1 MLLTIIKKHENV
13 FFSCKLSLKNYIPQN
28 EDTGLDRL
36 IIEIFFL
43 LLVHVCPKLEDEI
56 NTQQN
61 QYYCPLLL
69 LKLVIHVLN
78 F

>member
-13 FFSCKLSLKNYIPQN
+13 FFSCKLSLKNYLPQN
-28 EDTGLDRL
+28 EDAELDRL

-56 NTQQN
+56 IHNKINTF
-61 QYYCPLLL
+61 
-69 LKLVIHVLN
+69 VLN
-78 F
+78 YS

>member
-36 IIEIFFL
+36 ILIEFFFYFWYMY
-43 LLVHVCPKLEDEI
+43 V
-56 NTQQN
+56 QN
-61 QYYCPLLL
+61 
-69 LKLVIHVLN
+69 
-78 F
+78 

>member
-1 MLLTIIKKHENV
+1 MS

-61 QYYCPLLL
+61 QYFCP
-69 LKLVIHVLN
+69 
-78 F
+78 